1 MGGREREWEGRGLI
15 YVCVFVVGVLFFWQL
30 FQDKVSGIF
39 KGAAGKK
46 EERKE
51 RNKKDRFLSLGLP

>member
-1 MGGREREWEGRGLI
+1 MCI
-15 YVCVFVVGVLFFWQL
+15 FVVGVLFFWQL
-30 FQDKVSGIF
+30 FQEKVSGIF

-46 EERKE
+46 ERKE